1 MAKANPLDEAKEL
14 QQMLVTY
21 AKQETVE
28 PLKTL
33 GGYLGK
39 GIVGAIFMFL
49 GIMFAGFGT
58 LRFFQ
63 TEVDAFD
70 GGGWGSLAPYGITLG
85 VLAFMIV
92 LLVLSLLRAKKA
104 LS

>member
-33 GGYLGK
+33 GSYLGL
-39 GIVGAIFMFL
+39 GIAGAIFMFL
-49 GIMFAGFGT
+49 GIMFTGFGT

-63 TEVDAFD
+63 TQVDSFS
-70 GGGWGSLAPYGITLG
+70 GGSWGSLAPYGITLA
-85 VLAFMIV
+85 VLALMV
-92 LLVLSLLRAKKA
+92 GLLVASLVRAKKA
-104 LS
+104 VS

>member
-39 GIVGAIFMFL
+39 GIAGAVFVFL
-49 GIMFAGFGT
+49 GIMFTGFGT

-63 TEVDAFD
+63 SEVDSFR

-85 VLAFMIV
+85 VLAVMIGV
-92 LLVLSLLRAKKA
+92 LVLSLLRAKKA
-104 LS
+104 VS

>member
-1 MAKANPLDEAKEL
+1 VAKANPVDEAKEL

-33 GGYLGK
+33 GSYLSK
-39 GIVGAIFMFL
+39 GIVGAILMFL
-49 GIMFAGFGT
+49 GIMFTGLGT

-63 TEVDAFD
+63 TEVDSFS
-70 GGGWGSLAPYGITLG
+70 GGGWGSLAPYGITLAVFTFM
-85 VLAFMIV
+85 VLILF
-92 LLVLSLLRAKKA
+92 LSFNRAKKA
-104 LS
+104 LT

>member
-1 MAKANPLDEAKEL
+1 
-14 QQMLVTY
+14 MLVTY

-39 GIVGAIFMFL
+39 GIVGSIFMFL
-49 GIMFAGFGT
+49 GIMFTGFGT

-63 TEVDAFD
+63 TEVSAFE
-70 GGGWGSLAPYGITLG
+70 GGSWGSLAPYGITLA
-85 VLAFMIV
+85 VLALMVV
-92 LLVLSLLRAKKA
+92 LLVLSLLRAQKA
-104 LS
+104 VS

>member
-1 MAKANPLDEAKEL
+1 VAKANPLDEAKEL

-33 GGYLGK
+33 GGYLGL
-39 GIVGAIFMFL
+39 GIAGAVFMFL
-49 GIMFAGFGT
+49 GIMFTGFGT

-63 TEVDAFD
+63 TRIDTFE
-70 GGGWGSLAPYGITLG
+70 GSGWGSLAPYGITLA
-85 VLAFMIV
+85 VLGLMIG
-92 LLVLSLLRAKKA
+92 LLVASLLRAKKA
-104 LS
+104 VS

>member
-1 MAKANPLDEAKEL
+1 
-14 QQMLVTY
+14 MLVTY

-39 GIVGAIFMFL
+39 GIAGAIFMFL
-49 GIMFAGFGT
+49 GIMFTGFGT

-63 TEVDAFD
+63 TKVDSFS
-70 GGGWGSLAPYGITLG
+70 GGGWGSLAPYGITLA
-85 VLAFMIV
+85 VLGLMIG

-104 LS
+104 VS

>member
-1 MAKANPLDEAKEL
+1 MAKANPIDEAKEL

-33 GGYLGK
+33 GGYLGL
-39 GIVGAIFMFL
+39 GLAGAVCMFL
-49 GIMFAGFGT
+49 GIMFTGFGT

-63 TEVDAFD
+63 TEIH
-70 GGGWGSLAPYGITLG
+70 SLILD
-85 VLAFMIV
+85 
-92 LLVLSLLRAKKA
+92 
-104 LS
+104 

>member
-39 GIVGAIFMFL
+39 GIAGAILMFL
-49 GIMFAGFGT
+49 GIMFLGFGT

-63 TEVDAFD
+63 TEVDSFS
-70 GGGWGSLAPYGITLG
+70 GGGWGSLAPYGITLL
-85 VLAFMIV
+85 VLGLMIV
-92 LLVLSLLRAKKA
+92 LLVLSLMRAKKA
-104 LS
+104 VS

>member
-28 PLKTL
+28 PLQTL

-39 GIVGAIFMFL
+39 GVAGSILVFL
-49 GIMFAGFGT
+49 GMMFTGLGT
-58 LRFFQ
+58 LRFCQ
-63 TEVDAFD
+63 TKVDAFQ
-70 GGGWGSLAPYGITLG
+70 GSSWASLAPYGITLA
-85 VLAFMIV
+85 VLAFMV
-92 LLVLSLLRAKKA
+92 LILVLSFNRSKKA
-104 LS
+104 VS

>member
-1 MAKANPLDEAKEL
+1 MAKTNPLDEATEL

-39 GIVGAIFMFL
+39 GIAGAIFMFL
-49 GIMFAGFGT
+49 GIMFTGFGT

-63 TEVDAFD
+63 TRVDSFD

-85 VLAFMIV
+85 VLALMIG
-92 LLVLSLLRAKKA
+92 LLVAALLRAKKA
-104 LS
+104 VS